1 MAPGV
6 FDFDDEAVPVA
17 PAPALDEA
25 TPEEPEEV
33 GDGGISDADRLV
45 RLWLED
51 TRIVKVRL
59 SPVWFHRITG
69 RDTLES
75 HFRQAMM
82 LSTLHLP
89 ALPDDP
95 DDEAGEDFVDST
107 DPDALPADV
116 QRVFNQLT
124 ALGPRTLAAFEQ
136 VIADLDARYAA
147 AEERA
152 SEPRPVAPAVTGSV
166 RGATVTLDAN
176 GYAVD
181 VAFDQAWLDGAQVG
195 QICAAVQAAADKAYE
210 RFEPAT
216 VEPSELDALSEE
228 RAVVMAAFRAMLNPR
243 RDR

>member
-1 MAPGV
+1 MALGV

-17 PAPALDEA
+17 PAPAPDEA
-25 TPEEPEEV
+25 TPEEPEEPEGP
-33 GDGGISDADRLV
+33 GDGGVSDADRLV
-45 RLWLED
+45 RLWLEG

-89 ALPDDP
+89 APPAD
-95 DDEAGEDFVDST
+95 DDETGDST
-107 DPDALPADV
+107 DPDLLPPEV
-116 QRVFNQLT
+116 QRVFNQLPSV
-124 ALGPRTLAAFEQ
+124 GPRTLAAFEQ
-136 VIADLDARYAA
+136 IIADLDARYAA
-147 AEERA
+147 AEARA
-152 SEPRPVAPAVTGSV
+152 SAPRPVPPAVTGSV
-166 RGATVTLDAN
+166 RGVTVTLDES

-195 QICAAVQAAADKAYE
+195 QICAAVQAAADRAYE

-228 RAVVMAAFRAMLNPR
+228 RAVVMAAYRAMLNPR

>member
-17 PAPALDEA
+17 PAPAQDEA

-95 DDEAGEDFVDST
+95 DDEDGEGFVDST

-116 QRVFNQLT
+116 QRVFNQLPS
-124 ALGPRTLAAFEQ
+124 LGPRTLAAFEQ

-147 AEERA
+147 FADAEAYLIENA
-152 SEPRPVAPAVTGSV
+152 LVIPLSLPVPPYIATRLNLWEGQYAPTGFSSN
-166 RGATVTLDAN
+166 RLKGIHILDHYVSMDEYNAN
-176 GYAVD
+176 
-181 VAFDQAWLDGAQVG
+181 
-195 QICAAVQAAADKAYE
+195 
-210 RFEPAT
+210 R
-216 VEPSELDALSEE
+216 DA
-228 RAVVMAAFRAMLNPR
+228 R
-243 RDR
+243 

>member
-95 DDEAGEDFVDST
+95 DDEDGEDFVDST

-116 QRVFNQLT
+116 
-124 ALGPRTLAAFEQ
+124 
-136 VIADLDARYAA
+136 
-147 AEERA
+147 
-152 SEPRPVAPAVTGSV
+152 
-166 RGATVTLDAN
+166 
-176 GYAVD
+176 
-181 VAFDQAWLDGAQVG
+181 
-195 QICAAVQAAADKAYE
+195 
-210 RFEPAT
+210 
-216 VEPSELDALSEE
+216 
-228 RAVVMAAFRAMLNPR
+228 
-243 RDR
+243 